1 METNTLSS
9 AIKKIAISYILIYLH
24 INISVIDILPDWLG
38 YFLIVSVLP
47 VLSQKEKSA
56 QLLRPFGIAI
66 GVWNI
71 LEWVL
76 KIAGAELNLSVISLV
91 FSIITIYF
99 HFQLITNI
107 ANLDIEEPKKKRL
120 LNLRTATVILH
131 TVLTFSLFIPT
142 VIDVDNEIYT
152 YILMIM
158 LIPQL
163 IICFWISG
171 ELFKISKALKEK
183 EIESPETTEAT
194 EGNEVAEESRE
205 SDEAEASDK
214 LENDTE

>member
-1 METNTLSS
+1 METKTLSS
-9 AIKKIAISYILIYLH
+9 AIKKVAISYILIYLH

-71 LEWVL
+71 FEDVL
-76 KIAGAELNLSVISLV
+76 KIAGDELNLTVISLV

-107 ANLDIEEPKKKRL
+107 ANLDIEEAKKKRL
-120 LNLRTATVILH
+120 LNLRTATVLLH
-131 TVLTFSLFIPT
+131 TVTSLALLVPT
-142 VIDVDNEIYT
+142 MFDIDYEIYS
-152 YILMIM
+152 YFVMVM

-163 IICFWISG
+163 VICFWISF
-171 ELFKISKALKEK
+171 ELFKISKDIKEK
-183 EIESPETTEAT
+183 EVESPEAT

-205 SDEAEASDK
+205 SDNVDESVEAES
-214 LENDTE
+214 DTE

>member
-1 METNTLSS
+1 METKTLSS
-9 AIKKIAISYILIYLH
+9 AIKKVAISYILIYLH

-56 QLLRPFGIAI
+56 QLLKPVGIAI
-66 GVWNI
+66 GIWNI
-71 LEWVL
+71 VEWVL
-76 KIAGAELNLSVISLV
+76 KIAGDELNFYVISLV

-107 ANLDIEEPKKKRL
+107 AALDIEETKKKRL

-131 TVLTFSLFIPT
+131 TVLSLLLLVPT
-142 VIDVDNEIYT
+142 IIDIDGEIYY
-152 YILMIM
+152 YILMFM

-163 IICFWISG
+163 VICFWISG
-171 ELFKISKALKEK
+171 ELFIISKNMKEK
-183 EIESPETTEAT
+183 ESKIPETTE
-194 EGNEVAEESRE
+194 E
-205 SDEAEASDK
+205 SDKAES
-214 LENDTE
+214 DTE

>member
-1 METNTLSS
+1 METKTLSS

-24 INISVIDILPDWLG
+24 INIYVIDILPDWLG

-47 VLSQKEKSA
+47 ILSQKEKSA
-56 QLLRPFGIAI
+56 QLLKPFGIAI

-71 LEWVL
+71 FEWVL
-76 KIAGAELNLSVISLV
+76 KIAEVELNLSVISLI

-107 ANLDIEEPKKKRL
+107 ANLDIEEAKKKRL
-120 LNLRTATVILH
+120 LDLRTATVILH
-131 TVLTFSLFIPT
+131 TVLTFSLFIPSA
-142 VIDVDNEIYT
+142 IDVDNEIYT
-152 YILMIM
+152 YVLMII

-163 IICFWISG
+163 VICFWISG

-183 EIESPETTEAT
+183 EVETPESTE
-194 EGNEVAEESRE
+194 ENEAAEESRE
-205 SDEAEASDK
+205 SDNVDESVES
-214 LENDTE
+214 ESDTE

>member
-9 AIKKIAISYILIYLH
+9 AIKKVAISYILIYLH

-56 QLLRPFGIAI
+56 QLLKPVGIAI
-66 GVWNI
+66 GIWNI
-71 LEWVL
+71 VEWVL
-76 KIAGAELNLSVISLV
+76 KIAGDELNFYVISLV

-107 ANLDIEEPKKKRL
+107 AALDIEETKKKRL

-131 TVLTFSLFIPT
+131 TVLSLLLLVPT
-142 VIDVDNEIYT
+142 IIDIDGEIYY
-152 YILMIM
+152 YILMFM

-163 IICFWISG
+163 VICFWISG
-171 ELFKISKALKEK
+171 ELFIISKNMKEK
-183 EIESPETTEAT
+183 ESKIPETTE
-194 EGNEVAEESRE
+194 E
-205 SDEAEASDK
+205 SDKAES
-214 LENDTE
+214 DTE

>member
-56 QLLRPFGIAI
+56 QLLKPFGIAL

-71 LEWVL
+71 FEWVL
-76 KIAGAELNLSVISLV
+76 KIAGTELNLTIINIV

-107 ANLDIEEPKKKRL
+107 AALDIEDRKKKRL
-120 LNLRTATVILH
+120 LDLRTATVILH
-131 TVLTFSLFIPT
+131 TVLRISVLIPS
-142 VIDVDNEIYT
+142 VISVDNEIYS
-152 YILMIM
+152 YIMMFL

-171 ELFKISKALKEK
+171 ELFIISKSMREK
-183 EIESPETTEAT
+183 ESKIPETTEK
-194 EGNEVAEESRE
+194 SDISE
-205 SDEAEASDK
+205 SD
-214 LENDTE
+214 TE

>member
-1 METNTLSS
+1 METKTLSS

-47 VLSQKEKSA
+47 ILSQKEKSA
-56 QLLRPFGIAI
+56 QLLKPFGIAI
-66 GVWNI
+66 GIWNI

-76 KIAGAELNLSVISLV
+76 KIAEAELNLSVISLI

-107 ANLDIEEPKKKRL
+107 ANLDIEEPTKKRL

-131 TVLTFSLFIPT
+131 TVLTFSLFIPSA
-142 VIDVDNEIYT
+142 IDVDNEIYT
-152 YILMIM
+152 YVLMIM

-163 IICFWISG
+163 VICFWISG

-183 EIESPETTEAT
+183 EIESPEAT
-194 EGNEVAEESRE
+194 EENEAEDESRE
-205 SDEAEASDK
+205 SDNVDESVES
-214 LENDTE
+214 ESDTE

>member
-1 METNTLSS
+1 METKTLSS
-9 AIKKIAISYILIYLH
+9 AIKKVAISYVLIYLH
-24 INISVIDILPDWLG
+24 INISLIDILPNWLG

-56 QLLRPFGIAI
+56 QLLKPFGIAI
-66 GVWNI
+66 GIWNI

-76 KIAGAELNLSVISLV
+76 KIAGAELNLYVVSLV

-107 ANLDIEEPKKKRL
+107 AALDITESKRKRL
-120 LNLRTATVILH
+120 LNLRSATVILH
-131 TVLTFSLFIPT
+131 TGLTLSLLIPT
-142 VIDVDNEIYT
+142 IIEVDNEIYS
-152 YILMIM
+152 YILMLL

-171 ELFKISKALKEK
+171 ELFGLAKNIEIQETEKTKAINQTEELSNTQID
-183 EIESPETTEAT
+183 IE
-194 EGNEVAEESRE
+194 
-205 SDEAEASDK
+205 
-214 LENDTE
+214 

>member
-1 METNTLSS
+1 METKTLSS
-9 AIKKIAISYILIYLH
+9 AIKKVAISYILIYLH

-56 QLLRPFGIAI
+56 QLLKPFGIAI
-66 GVWNI
+66 GIWNI
-71 LEWVL
+71 VEWLL
-76 KIAGAELNLSVISLV
+76 KIAGDELNLYVISLV

-107 ANLDIEEPKKKRL
+107 AALDIEETKKKRL

-131 TVLTFSLFIPT
+131 TVLSLLLLVPT
-142 VIDVDNEIYT
+142 IIDIDGEIYY
-152 YILMIM
+152 YILMLM

-163 IICFWISG
+163 VICFWISG
-171 ELFKISKALKEK
+171 ELFKISKVLKEK
-183 EIESPETTEAT
+183 EVELPQAT
-194 EGNEVAEESRE
+194 A
-205 SDEAEASDK
+205 EAEDADEEKSDS
-214 LENDTE
+214 E

>member
-1 METNTLSS
+1 METKTLSS

-24 INISVIDILPDWLG
+24 VNISVIDILPDWLG

-47 VLSQKEKSA
+47 IISEKEKSA
-56 QLLRPFGIAI
+56 QLLKPFGIAI
-66 GVWNI
+66 GIWNI
-71 LEWVL
+71 FEDVL
-76 KIAGAELNLSVISLV
+76 KIAGDELNLTVISLI

-99 HFQLITNI
+99 HFQLITNV
-107 ANLDIEEPKKKRL
+107 ANLDIEEQKKKKL

-152 YILMIM
+152 YVLMIM

-171 ELFKISKALKEK
+171 ELFKLSKALKEK
-183 EIESPETTEAT
+183 EDEIPEETE
-194 EGNEVAEESRE
+194 ENEAEEESRE
-205 SDEAEASDK
+205 SDNVDESVES
-214 LENDTE
+214 ESDTE

>member
-1 METNTLSS
+1 METKTLSS

-24 INISVIDILPDWLG
+24 VNISVIDILPDWLG

-47 VLSQKEKSA
+47 IISEKEKSA
-56 QLLRPFGIAI
+56 QLLKPFGIAI
-66 GVWNI
+66 GIWNI
-71 LEWVL
+71 FEDVL
-76 KIAGAELNLSVISLV
+76 KIAGDELNLTVISLV
-91 FSIITIYF
+91 FNVVTIYF

-107 ANLDIEEPKKKRL
+107 ANLDIEEQKKKRL

-163 IICFWISG
+163 VICFWTAG
-171 ELFKISKALKEK
+171 ELFKISKTMKER
-183 EIESPETTEAT
+183 ETVISESVVLT
-194 EGNEVAEESRE
+194 EESHKPE
-205 SDEAEASDK
+205 SD
-214 LENDTE
+214 TE

>member
-1 METNTLSS
+1 METKTLSS

-56 QLLRPFGIAI
+56 QLLKPFGIAI
-66 GVWNI
+66 GIWNI
-71 LEWVL
+71 VEWLL
-76 KIAGAELNLSVISLV
+76 KIAGDELNFYVISLV

-107 ANLDIEEPKKKRL
+107 AALDIEETKKKRL
-120 LNLRTATVILH
+120 LNLRTATVLLH
-131 TVLTFSLFIPT
+131 TVLSLLLLVPSMFD
-142 VIDVDNEIYT
+142 IDYEIYS
-152 YILMIM
+152 YIVIFM

-163 IICFWISG
+163 VICFWISG
-171 ELFKISKALKEK
+171 ELFKISKVLKEK
-183 EIESPETTEAT
+183 EVELPEATTEA
-194 EGNEVAEESRE
+194 EDADEEKSNSE
-205 SDEAEASDK
+205 
-214 LENDTE
+214 

>member
-1 METNTLSS
+1 METKTLSS
-9 AIKKIAISYILIYLH
+9 AIKKVAISYILIYLH

-56 QLLRPFGIAI
+56 QLLKPVGIAI
-66 GVWNI
+66 GIWNI
-71 LEWVL
+71 VEWVL
-76 KIAGAELNLSVISLV
+76 KIAGDELNFYVISLV

-107 ANLDIEEPKKKRL
+107 AALDIEETKKKRL

-131 TVLTFSLFIPT
+131 TVLSLLLLVPT
-142 VIDVDNEIYT
+142 IIDIDGEIYY
-152 YILMIM
+152 YILMLM

-163 IICFWISG
+163 VICFWISG
-171 ELFKISKALKEK
+171 ELFIISKNMKEK
-183 EIESPETTEAT
+183 ESKIPETTE
-194 EGNEVAEESRE
+194 E
-205 SDEAEASDK
+205 SDKAES
-214 LENDTE
+214 DTE

>member
-1 METNTLSS
+1 METKTLSS
-9 AIKKIAISYILIYLH
+9 AIKKVAISYILIYLH

-56 QLLRPFGIAI
+56 QLLRPFGITI

-71 LEWVL
+71 FEDVL
-76 KIAGAELNLSVISLV
+76 KIAGDELNFTVISLV

-107 ANLDIEEPKKKRL
+107 ANLDIEEAKKKRL
-120 LNLRTATVILH
+120 LNLRTATVLLH
-131 TVLTFSLFIPT
+131 TVTSLALLVPT
-142 VIDVDNEIYT
+142 MFDIDYEIYS
-152 YILMIM
+152 YFVMVM

-163 IICFWISG
+163 VICFWISF
-171 ELFKISKALKEK
+171 ELFKISKDMKEK
-183 EIESPETTEAT
+183 EVESPEAT

-205 SDEAEASDK
+205 SDNVDESVEAES
-214 LENDTE
+214 DTE

>member
-1 METNTLSS
+1 METKTLSS

-56 QLLRPFGIAI
+56 QLLKPFGIAL

-71 LEWVL
+71 VEWLL
-76 KIAGAELNLSVISLV
+76 KIAGDELNLYVISLV

-107 ANLDIEEPKKKRL
+107 AALDIEETKRKRL

-131 TVLTFSLFIPT
+131 TVLRISVLLPS
-142 VIDVDNEIYT
+142 VISVDNEIYS
-152 YILMIM
+152 YIMMFL

-163 IICFWISG
+163 IICFWISV
-171 ELFKISKALKEK
+171 ELFSISKTIKEN
-183 EIESPETTEAT
+183 ELSENTDTNES
-194 EGNEVAEESRE
+194 
-205 SDEAEASDK
+205 
-214 LENDTE
+214 

>member
-1 METNTLSS
+1 METKTLSS

-56 QLLRPFGIAI
+56 QLLKPFGIAL

-71 LEWVL
+71 FEWVL
-76 KIAGAELNLSVISLV
+76 KIAGTELNLTIINIV

-107 ANLDIEEPKKKRL
+107 AALDIEDRKKKRL
-120 LNLRTATVILH
+120 LDLRTATVILH
-131 TVLTFSLFIPT
+131 TVLRISVLIPS
-142 VIDVDNEIYT
+142 VISVDNEIYS
-152 YILMIM
+152 YIMMFL

-171 ELFKISKALKEK
+171 ELFIISKSMREK
-183 EIESPETTEAT
+183 ESKIPETTE
-194 EGNEVAEESRE
+194 E
-205 SDEAEASDK
+205 SDISES
-214 LENDTE
+214 DTE

>member
-1 METNTLSS
+1 METKTLSS

-56 QLLRPFGIAI
+56 QLLKPFGIAI
-66 GVWNI
+66 GIWNI
-71 LEWVL
+71 FEDVL
-76 KIAGAELNLSVISLV
+76 KIAGDELNLTVISLV

-99 HFQLITNI
+99 HFQLITNV
-107 ANLDIEEPKKKRL
+107 ANLDIEEPTKKRL

-131 TVLTFSLFIPT
+131 TVLTFSLFIPS

-171 ELFKISKALKEK
+171 ELFKISKVMKEK
-183 EIESPETTEAT
+183 ENEIPEETE
-194 EGNEVAEESRE
+194 ENEAEEESRE
-205 SDEAEASDK
+205 SDNVDESVEAES
-214 LENDTE
+214 DTE